1 MILSGKVPVTELNEI
16 FRQAQKSDIVMNA
29 HAINSGKMPTAS
41 GKDGDFFIMR
51 KADTASVVQ
60 TVTELC
66 KNRLPNYYGLN
77 PSQIQVLSPSR
88 RQGAG
93 TMQLNRSLQE
103 ALNPESPD
111 KNEKRFGDIVFREGD
126 RVMQIRNNY
135 DIVWE
140 RVDGS
145 DQGTGMFNG
154 DVGEILQIF
163 TLQECL
169 IVKFDDKIATY
180 TFDMLDELELAYAM
194 TVHKAQGSE
203 FEAVVV
209 ALSSGISKRL
219 LTRNILYTAITRAK
233 KLLVIV
239 GSQETI
245 STMVNTNNKGRR
257 YSALKARM
265 NIEEE

>member
-1 MILSGKVPVTELNEI
+1 M
-16 FRQAQKSDIVMNA
+16 
-29 HAINSGKMPTAS
+29 
-41 GKDGDFFIMR
+41 
-51 KADTASVVQ
+51 
-60 TVTELC
+60 
-66 KNRLPNYYGLN
+66 
-77 PSQIQVLSPSR
+77 
-88 RQGAG
+88 
-93 TMQLNRSLQE
+93 
-103 ALNPESPD
+103 
-111 KNEKRFGDIVFREGD
+111 FREGD

-209 ALSSGISKRL
+209 
-219 LTRNILYTAITRAK
+219 
-233 KLLVIV
+233 
-239 GSQETI
+239 
-245 STMVNTNNKGRR
+245 
-257 YSALKARM
+257 
-265 NIEEE
+265 